1 MHRKGKRRK
10 YQRHE
15 PLLRKLAKL
24 KSFSIAEAKAIGLS
38 HPTLL
43 KLLKTGKAIRLER
56 GIYAVPGSEE
66 IGQDGDFAVA
76 NKKFAGKC
84 VIGGLTAL
92 SFYKLVDE
100 IPTKIWLLVPPQV
113 RTIDKKYRLIRTT
126 KNLSVGVIK
135 KSSYRITSV
144 ERTLIDSLLYSS
156 KIGEKTGKLAIIRAI
171 RNRLTNPQKL
181 FEIAKKLDIL
191 PLLDSEWQSIL
202 AGLSK

>member
-1 MHRKGKRRK
+1 MPQKAKRRK
-10 YQRHE
+10 YQRYE
-15 PLLRKLAKL
+15 PLLRKLSKIN
-24 KSFSIAEAKAIGLS
+24 SFSMAEARAIGLS
-38 HPTLL
+38 HPTILRLL
-43 KLLKTGKAIRLER
+43 KAGKTIRLER
-56 GIYAVPGSEE
+56 GIYAVPGSEV

-76 NKKFAGKC
+76 NKKFSGKC

-113 RTIDKKYRLIRTT
+113 RTTDKKYRLIRTT

-135 KSSYRITSV
+135 KSSYRITSI
-144 ERTLIDSLLYSS
+144 ERTLIDGLLYSS
-156 KIGEKTGKLAIIRAI
+156 KIGEKASKLAIIRAI

-181 FEIAKKLDIL
+181 FEMAKKLDAL